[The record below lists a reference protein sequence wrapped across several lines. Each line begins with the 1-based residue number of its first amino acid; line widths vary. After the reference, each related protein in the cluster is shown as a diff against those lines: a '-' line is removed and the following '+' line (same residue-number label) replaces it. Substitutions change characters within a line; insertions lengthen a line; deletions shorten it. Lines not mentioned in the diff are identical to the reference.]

1 MTAENSQTPAA
12 PQRPVVGWLQSEK
25 PPAAPTTGASATGP
39 VTTGAVSRTP
49 EQIAYERGK
58 RDAIKKLTTPRMTG
72 YRIACG
78 ICWAFWTV
86 LFTIGAF
93 ASFGAGN
100 AGTGLLA
107 LVLAGLAGWYD
118 YRIWALKARRLTF
131 FLIF

>member
-1 MTAENSQTPAA
+1 MTAENSQPPVA
-12 PQRPVVGWLQSEK
+12 PQRPVGGWLPGEK
-25 PPAAPTTGASATGP
+25 PPPAAATGVP
-39 VTTGAVSRTP
+39 ATGTVTTGAASRTP
-49 EQIAYERGK
+49 EQLAYERGK
-58 RDAIKKLTTPRMTG
+58 QDAIKKLTTPRMTG

-78 ICWAFWTV
+78 ICWALWTL

-93 ASFGAGN
+93 TSFGTGSP
-100 AGTGLLA
+100 GPGLLA